1 MSARCSSGA
10 SSMPRWRCRLV
21 PPAER
26 CPPLRCRVPPM
37 RRSFSTSSTRAPPRA
52 ARTAHVRPAG
62 PAPTTTASYSN
73 RCTPRS
79 YMIRPMTTPTGP
91 LSGIRVVDASTIL
104 AGPLACQI
112 LGDFGAEV
120 IKIEHPKA
128 GDGMR
133 GHGPSVDG
141 TPIWWSEIS
150 RNKRTVAL
158 SLSSEAGADVLKRL
172 VATAD
177 VLVENFRP
185 GTLERWGLSPESL
198 LELNPRL
205 VVARITGFGQTG
217 PYAARAGFGTLAEAM
232 SGFAHLTGQADGPP
246 TLPAFGLADSIAG
259 IAASS
264 AISTSVYGLTGEV
277 GTRHGNRS
285 TNNSPRNAYETS
297 DGHWV
302 AISTSAQAIAERVL
316 VLVGH
321 PEVLDEPWF
330 ASGHTRA
337 LHADLLDGYVGG
349 WIAERTRDQVVAAF
363 TEAGAAVAPVYSAR
377 DLVEDEHVR
386 ATQMLTEV
394 ADPALGEVIQH
405 NVMWRMSETPGRIR
419 FAGRSIGADTDA
431 VLDELGI
438 PADER
443 EALRTKEII
452 R

>member
-1 MSARCSSGA
+1 M
-10 SSMPRWRCRLV
+10 
-21 PPAER
+21 
-26 CPPLRCRVPPM
+26 
-37 RRSFSTSSTRAPPRA
+37 TSD
-52 ARTAHVRPAG
+52 
-62 PAPTTTASYSN
+62 
-73 RCTPRS
+73 
-79 YMIRPMTTPTGP
+79 GP
-91 LSGIRVVDASTIL
+91 LTGIRVVDASTIL

-120 IKIEHPKA
+120 IKVEHPQA

-150 RNKRTVAL
+150 RNKRTVGL
-158 SLSSEAGADVLKRL
+158 SLSSAAGADVFRRL

-185 GTLERWGLSPESL
+185 GTLERWGLSPETL
-198 LELNPRL
+198 HELNPRL
-205 VVARITGFGQTG
+205 VIARVTGFGQTG

-264 AISTSVYGLTGEV
+264 AISMALYDRERTSRGQVIDLSLLEPIMTAVGPGPSVYGLTGQV
-277 GTRHGNRS
+277 GKRHGNRS
-285 TNNSPRNAYETS
+285 TNNAPRNAYRTK
-297 DGHWV
+297 DDHWV

-316 VLVGH
+316 RLVGH
-321 PEVLDEPWF
+321 PEVIDEPWF

-337 LHADLLDGYVGG
+337 LHADLLDEYVGS
-349 WIAERTRDQVVAAF
+349 WIAARTRADVVAAF

-386 ATQMLTEV
+386 ATQMLTPV
-394 ADPALGEVIQH
+394 DDPALGEVLQH
-405 NVMWRMSETPGRIR
+405 NVMWRMSESPGAIR
-419 FAGRSIGADTDA
+419 FAGRPLGADTDA
-431 VLDELGI
+431 VLTELGLT
-438 PADER
+438 PDEI
-443 EALRTKEII
+443 AQLRDQEVIQ
-452 R
+452 